1 MNIHRRSSLIGKMI
15 LGNFLML
22 LPFLLVIS
30 FLFTKAVRS
39 ERAETLEEL
48 NYLSEQAIDSLD
60 DIARSAYS
68 SSDAFSDNE
77 NLIKRIDHKYSDPLI
92 KQAVT
97 LNINGNLFES
107 YNRLGE
113 YERIDA
119 IYVSPHNELFNFLDP
134 NQDEDLVRQKIAEL
148 KMMDPSKRGSFHWY
162 PLQPNFLSTTRYND
176 MRRNNVIF
184 GSRRIYSTL
193 HNRYRYLHIFAIEEL
208 SLYDT
213 YKHIPE
219 RFNAQVYLLNEDS
232 ELLSSSSPVA
242 FQRQKLPEAVQMC
255 LHLPLD
261 SEEVHTSDGDSF
273 YAISHTSDVTGWTLI
288 TLLPTQEI
296 LKTTAP
302 LYQNILLIFLGC
314 FASFG
319 ICLFYLY
326 RKFMGPLRQ
335 MDQSMKEVEHGN
347 LQAYVEPCGEFE
359 MKNMLIRYNTMLKGL
374 EHSMTQKLEME
385 RIKRELE
392 MEVLTVQVN
401 PHFLYNTLET
411 IVWKSSAAGHPD
423 IGRIATS
430 LGKMYRL
437 SISGGR
443 FVLLQQELDHL
454 KAYAS
459 IQNSRYG
466 DKVSLSIDIGSVDP
480 HDCWVLKLLLQP
492 IVENCYLYAGEDLDR
507 KLKIRVRARM
517 VNDQLQL
524 RITDNGVGMTHE
536 QLEKVRAQMVHGK
549 KQEEQPN
556 HRRST
561 GIGLHNVY
569 ARLQLYRPESTMRIL
584 SKEGLGCSVIL
595 TMPVNRPK
603 SEEGPD

>member
-15 LGNFLML
+15 FCNILML

-30 FLFTKAVRS
+30 FLFTNAIRS
-39 ERAETLEEL
+39 ERSETLEEL
-48 NYLSEQAIDSLD
+48 DYLSEQVIGSLD
-60 DIARSAYS
+60 DIAYRAYS

-77 NLIKRIDHKYSDPLI
+77 SLINRIDRKYTDPLI
-92 KQAVT
+92 KQTVM
-97 LNINGNLFES
+97 LHISGKLFES

-119 IYVSPHNELFNFLDP
+119 IYVLPHDELFNFLDP
-134 NQDEDLVRQKIAEL
+134 NQDEDLVRKKIAEL
-148 KMMDPSKRGSFHWY
+148 GMTDPSKRGGFHWY
-162 PLQPNFLSTTRYND
+162 PLQQNFLSTSRYND

-193 HNRYRYLHIFAIEEL
+193 HSKYRYLHIFAIEEL
-208 SLYDT
+208 SLYNT
-213 YKHIPE
+213 YKQIPE
-219 RFNAQVYLLNEDS
+219 RFNARVYLLNADG
-232 ELLSSSSPVA
+232 ELLSSSDPVA
-242 FQRQKLPEAVQMC
+242 FQQNLPQAVQM
-255 LHLPLD
+255 HLKSPLPP
-261 SEEVHTSDGDSF
+261 EEMYTTDGDSF
-273 YAISHTSDVTGWTLI
+273 YAISRTSDVTGWTLL
-288 TLLPTQEI
+288 TLLPAQEI

-319 ICLFYLY
+319 ICLLYLY

-374 EHSMTQKLEME
+374 EHSMAQKLEME

-392 MEVLTVQVN
+392 MEVLTVQIN

-423 IGRIATS
+423 IGRIAS
-430 LGKMYRL
+430 ALGKMYRL

-443 FVLLQQELDHL
+443 FVLLKQELDHL
-454 KAYAS
+454 EAYAA

-466 DKVSLSIDIGSVDP
+466 DKVSLTIDVGNVDP
-480 HDCWVLKLLLQP
+480 HQCWVLKLLLQP
-492 IVENCYLYAGEDLDR
+492 IVENCYLYAGENLDH

-517 VNDQLQL
+517 INDQLRL
-524 RITDNGVGMTHE
+524 RITDNGVGMSHE
-536 QLEKVRAQMVHGK
+536 QLEKARSQMLHGK
-549 KQEEQPN
+549 KQEPQPG

-569 ARLQLYRPESTMRIL
+569 ARLQLYQPESTMRIL

-595 TMPVNRPK
+595 TMPVDPPK
-603 SEEGPD
+603 SEKSPE